1 MIEELEP
8 SPPAK
13 AAIKGAAAAEPSDLS
28 AEIVAKLEREPSDR
42 VTCRRVFENYYRC
55 NWWAPASKAGYDNP
69 AMYGLTVTTHRVR
82 KSEFVRVSRTT
93 SGLKITPTDRE

>member
-13 AAIKGAAAAEPSDLS
+13 AATTVAAADALDFS
-28 AEIVAKLEREPSDR
+28 AEIVGHLEREPADR
-42 VTCRRVFENYYRC
+42 VTCRRVFDDYYRC

-82 KSEFVRVSRTT
+82 KSEFLRVSRTT
-93 SGLKITPTDRE
+93 NGLTITPRGRE